1 MKGEAIADTQLA
13 LACGVVMGACFGVI
27 ATCGLYAH
35 ELRRMARALSRR
47 LPRSAAR
54 LNINAP
60 LTGLSDIARS
70 VNAELEAADRER
82 AEHAHEQHQFQRDL
96 SALSHDIRTPLT
108 GAKGYMQ
115 LGQDEADTGARNE

>member
-1 MKGEAIADTQLA
+1 MDTQLA
-13 LACGVVMGACFGVI
+13 LACGVVTGACFGII
-27 ATCGLYAH
+27 AACGLYAR

-82 AEHAHEQHQFQRDL
+82 VEHARRQQEWRPARSKQR
-96 SALSHDIRTPLT
+96 R
-108 GAKGYMQ
+108 
-115 LGQDEADTGARNE
+115 R